1 MQYLTYSWIDATF
14 VEMWEALIILAS
26 HNSEARRHHRNR
38 PLYSAISNFFINFAN
53 MEIQIRDTDSR
64 REVRMAHL
72 ALLLANI
79 GWGVIAPVSK
89 MVLLSGAISSLALS
103 GIRITGGAL
112 LFLVFTWLLPKSF
125 ETRQKIERKDILK
138 IILCSA
144 LIISANQG
152 LYIIGIGLTDPV
164 DSAVMCSL
172 TPVLTMLL
180 ASIFLHFRMT
190 WLKVCGVLMG
200 LAGVL
205 ILVSGTS
212 ESEMAVNPILGNIL
226 CLGAQL
232 CAAIYYVGFESII
245 KKYSPYTL
253 MKWMFFISV
262 ATYVPLCIPDML
274 KIDFTTLPGEV
285 WAGLAFI
292 ITIPTFFGYLMIPL
306 AQRSLK
312 PTVVSAYSYLQPVFA
327 AVVAVMMSVGD
338 FGWGKA
344 LATALIFIG
353 IYFINKSSS
362 K

>member
-1 MQYLTYSWIDATF
+1 MKQSD
-14 VEMWEALIILAS
+14 
-26 HNSEARRHHRNR
+26 NR
-38 PLYSAISNFFINFAN
+38 S
-53 MEIQIRDTDSR
+53 D
-64 REVRMAHL
+64 VRTAHL

-89 MVLLSGAISSLALS
+89 MVLLSGAITSLALS

-112 LFLVFTWLLPKSF
+112 LFLLFTWILPKSF
-125 ETRQKIERKDILK
+125 ETRQRIDLKDVWKL
-138 IILCSA
+138 ILCA
-144 LIISANQG
+144 TLIISANQG
-152 LYIIGIGLTDPV
+152 LYIIGVGLTDPV

-180 ASIFLHFRMT
+180 AAIFLHFKMT
-190 WLKVCGVLMG
+190 WLKVGGVLMG

-212 ESEMAVNPILGNIL
+212 ESEIAVNPLLGNLL

-232 CAAIYYVGFESII
+232 CAAIYYVGFEGII
-245 KKYSPYTL
+245 KKYSPYVL
-253 MKWMFFISV
+253 MKWMFYISV
-262 ATYVPLCIPDML
+262 LTYVPFCLPDML
-274 KIDFTTLPGEV
+274 KVDFTALPWEI

-327 AVVAVMMSVGD
+327 AVVAVLMSVGD
-338 FGWGKA
+338 FGWTKVA
-344 LATALIFIG
+344 ATALIFIG
-353 IYFINKSSS
+353 IYFVNSSS
-362 K
+362 NH

>member
-1 MQYLTYSWIDATF
+1 MLF
-14 VEMWEALIILAS
+14 L
-26 HNSEARRHHRNR
+26 
-38 PLYSAISNFFINFAN
+38 INFAV
-53 MEIQIRDTDSR
+53 MEENNRKG
-64 REVRMAHL
+64 EVRIAHL

-89 MVLLSGAISSLALS
+89 MVLLSGAITSLALS

-112 LFLVFTWLLPKSF
+112 LFLIFTWILPKSF
-125 ETRQKIERKDILK
+125 ETRQRIDRKDIWKL
-138 IILCSA
+138 ILCSA

-152 LYIIGIGLTDPV
+152 LYIIGVGLTDPV

-172 TPVLTMLL
+172 TPVLTMIL
-180 ASIFLHFRMT
+180 AAIFLHFRMT
-190 WLKVCGVLMG
+190 WLKVGGVLMG
-200 LAGVL
+200 LVGVM

-212 ESEMAVNPILGNIL
+212 ESEIAVNPVLGNLL

-232 CAAIYYVGFESII
+232 CAAIYYVGFEGII

-253 MKWMFFISV
+253 MKWMFYISV
-262 ATYVPLCIPDML
+262 LTYVPFCMPDMMKVEYTAL
-274 KIDFTTLPGEV
+274 SWDI

-327 AVVAVMMSVGD
+327 AIVAVMMTVGD
-338 FGWGKA
+338 FGWMKA

-353 IYFINKSSS
+353 IYFVNKSS
-362 K
+362 KE

>member
-1 MQYLTYSWIDATF
+1 MSKF
-14 VEMWEALIILAS
+14 F
-26 HNSEARRHHRNR
+26 
-38 PLYSAISNFFINFAN
+38 SNFAVMKQSDN
-53 MEIQIRDTDSR
+53 RSD
-64 REVRMAHL
+64 VRTAHL

-89 MVLLSGAISSLALS
+89 MVLLSGAITSLALS

-112 LFLVFTWLLPKSF
+112 LFLLFTWILPKSF
-125 ETRQKIERKDILK
+125 ETRQRIDLKDVWKL
-138 IILCSA
+138 ILCA
-144 LIISANQG
+144 TLIISANQG
-152 LYIIGIGLTDPV
+152 LYIIGVGLTDPV

-180 ASIFLHFRMT
+180 AAIFLHFKMT
-190 WLKVCGVLMG
+190 WLKVGGVLMG

-212 ESEMAVNPILGNIL
+212 ESEIAVNPLLGNLL

-232 CAAIYYVGFESII
+232 CAAIYYVGFEGII
-245 KKYSPYTL
+245 KKYSPYVL
-253 MKWMFFISV
+253 MKWMFYISV
-262 ATYVPLCIPDML
+262 LTYVPFCLPDML
-274 KIDFTTLPGEV
+274 KVDFTALPWEI

-327 AVVAVMMSVGD
+327 AVVAVLMSVGD
-338 FGWGKA
+338 FGWTKVA
-344 LATALIFIG
+344 ATALIFIG
-353 IYFINKSSS
+353 IYFVNSSS
-362 K
+362 NH